1 MRLRRD
7 KHEKTSTAVNEI
19 PVLQGRTPN
28 VLRGHED
35 NPEQPVRILSQYG
48 VVDMESGQSRLQMEL
63 IWAQT
68 AVDLKRI
75 KVEDINEI
83 LLTMGERVV
92 KPLLSGVAQQFG
104 RYIVEH
110 PRAHEEDPI
119 EGEVFVLGRRLTDY
133 SFIEQGDEITVTS
146 HRFVDSVREKVDIPA
161 GSRMTAAVTMSA
173 PEAVPWTQEVLEA
186 KNVNSV
192 VNTTGDPTDEE
203 KFTRRVRDA
212 IGLYRTM
219 NDL

>member
-7 KHEKTSTAVNEI
+7 KHEKTSASVNEI
-19 PVLQGRTPN
+19 PVLQGGSPN

-68 AVDLKRI
+68 AVDPKRV

-92 KPLLSGVAQQFG
+92 RPLLSGVVQQFG
-104 RYIVEH
+104 RYIIEH
-110 PRAHEEDPI
+110 PRAHEEDPTK
-119 EGEVFVLGRRLTDY
+119 GEVFVLGRRLTDY
-133 SFIEQGDEITVTS
+133 SFVERGDEITVTS
-146 HRFVDSVREKVDIPA
+146 HRFVPQNHQRATDKRRRRLKSCKL
-161 GSRMTAAVTMSA
+161 AA
-173 PEAVPWTQEVLEA
+173 
-186 KNVNSV
+186 
-192 VNTTGDPTDEE
+192 
-203 KFTRRVRDA
+203 
-212 IGLYRTM
+212 
-219 NDL
+219 